1 VRVLGIIP
9 ARAGSKR
16 VPRKNVRLLAG
27 KSLVSRSI
35 EACLGA
41 RTLAKTVVSSDD
53 DDALRIAGSYPGV
66 IALSRP
72 AEIATD
78 EAPALE
84 YVRHALK
91 TMERNDARYDA
102 VVIVQPSSP
111 FTMPE
116 DIDAC
121 IALLQEASSA
131 DSVVSVVEVDQLVHP
146 LKLKRLDGVKLIPFI
161 EDERG
166 RMAAHEIPKVYVRNG
181 SVYASRR
188 STIDG
193 GSIIGDRSHAY
204 IMPRIRSVDINDE
217 RDWCFAEFLVASEY
231 FEGNTKQN
239 S

>member
-1 VRVLGIIP
+1 MRVLGIIP
-9 ARAGSKR
+9 ARAGSRR

-27 KSLVSRSI
+27 RSLVARSI

-53 DDALRIAGSYPGV
+53 DDALRIAEGYPGV
-66 IALSRP
+66 IAISRP
-72 AEIATD
+72 PEISTD

-84 YVRHALK
+84 YVKHALE
-91 TMERNDARYDA
+91 TMERSDARYDA

-121 IALLQEASSA
+121 IALLQAESSA
-131 DSVVSVVEVDQLVHP
+131 DSVVSVVELDQFVHP
-146 LKLKRLDGVKLIPFI
+146 FKLKRLDGVRLIPFI

-166 RMAAHEIPKVYVRNG
+166 RMAAHELPKVYVRNG

-188 STIDG
+188 STIDR
-193 GSIIGDRSHAY
+193 GSIIGDMSHAY
-204 IMPRIRSVDINDE
+204 IMPRTRSLDINDE
-217 RDWCFAEFLVASEY
+217 RDWRFAEFLVV
-231 FEGNTKQN
+231 GR
-239 S
+239 

>member
-1 VRVLGIIP
+1 MRVLGIIP

-27 KSLVSRSI
+27 KSLVARSI

-41 RTLAKTVVSSDD
+41 RTLTKTVVSSDD
-53 DDALRIAGSYPGV
+53 EDALRIAEGYPEI

-72 AEIATD
+72 SEIATD

-84 YVRHALK
+84 YVKHALGV
-91 TMERNDARYDA
+91 MERPGDARYDA
-102 VVIVQPSSP
+102 IAIVQPSSP

-116 DIDAC
+116 DIDGC
-121 IALLQEASSA
+121 VALLHTAGSA
-131 DSVVSVVEVDQLVHP
+131 DSVVSVVEVDQFVHP
-146 LKLKRLDGVKLIPFI
+146 LKLKRLDGVRLVPLI

-166 RMAAHEIPKVYVRNG
+166 RMAAHELPKVYVRNG

-193 GSIIGDRSHAY
+193 GSIVGDKSYAY
-204 IMPRIRSVDINDE
+204 IMPRTRSLDINDE
-217 RDWCFAEFLVASEY
+217 LDWRFAEFMVAEASL
-231 FEGNTKQN
+231 GKDKRT
-239 S
+239 